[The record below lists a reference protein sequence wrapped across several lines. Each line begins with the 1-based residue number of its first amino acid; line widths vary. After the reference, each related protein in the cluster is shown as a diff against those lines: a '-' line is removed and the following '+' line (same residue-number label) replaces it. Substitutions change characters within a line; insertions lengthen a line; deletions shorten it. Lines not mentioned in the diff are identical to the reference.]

1 MADQNPVSKYL
12 QETKSEL
19 KKVTW
24 PTKKQTIN
32 DTLLVLAMSVA
43 MATFIAV
50 LDYVF
55 NFGLSKLISL
65 K

>member
-1 MADQNPVSKYL
+1 MSVITSVKNYFVGSYA
-12 QETKSEL
+12 EM

-24 PTKKQTIN
+24 PTKNQTIN
-32 DTLLVLAMSVA
+32 YSLLVIGMSIGLALFFA
-43 MATFIAV
+43 A

-55 NFGLSKLISL
+55 NLGLEYLL

>member
-24 PTKKQTIN
+24 PTKNQTIN
-32 DTLLVLAMSVA
+32 DTLMVVALSVA
-43 MATFIAV
+43 MAAFIGI

-55 NFGLSKLISL
+55 NFGLSQLISL

>member
-1 MADQNPVSKYL
+1 MAEQNPVSKYL

-43 MATFIAV
+43 MAAFIGI
-50 LDYVF
+50 LDYIF
-55 NFGLSKLISL
+55 NFGLSQLISL